1 MALVEWFVKVLHDRP
16 EVTFFVTITIG
27 YAIGRLR
34 IGSFTLGAVTGVLL
48 AGVLVGQLGITLP
61 ASLKQVFFLLFLF
74 SIGYRTGPQF
84 FRGLRKDGLAQ
95 AALAIVFSVV
105 GLAVAYTIARMAGY
119 EAGTAAGLIAGSL
132 TESATIGTA
141 GDAISNLPISK
152 EAQAHLANQ
161 IPVAFAV
168 TYLVGVIVAAWFL
181 AQIGPRLLGVDLAAE
196 CRDYE
201 EKMSG
206 GERLDTFSAWRTFD
220 IRTFRIDPGSVL
232 LGCSV
237 REVESLV
244 KGARLH
250 VDRIRRDQQ
259 IESPGP
265 EYILKAGDVIAIAG
279 RHEVIVDSGS
289 KFGTEVADK
298 DLAQAALDV
307 VDVVVTEKAID
318 GMALAELAE
327 EPFARGVF
335 LRGISR
341 SGVAILVTPATTVE
355 RGDVL
360 SIVGKPERTKAA
372 IDAIGV
378 ADRVTD
384 VTDMVF
390 VGLGIF
396 IGAVVGIP
404 ALRFGALELGLSESV
419 GVLLGGLVFGWLR
432 SLRPIFGRIP
442 GPTLWLFESL
452 GLTGFI
458 AVVGLSAGPD
468 FVRGLQDSGLT
479 LVLAALVVV
488 ISAQFVTL
496 MVGRHVFHLHP
507 GILLGV
513 CAGAGT
519 ATPALAAVQE
529 VAKSAVPTLGYG
541 VSYAVGNVLLA
552 LWGTVIVLL
561 LR

>member
-95 AALAIVFSVV
+95 AALALVFSVV
-105 GLAVAYTIARMAGY
+105 GLGVAYTIARMAGY

-206 GERLDTFSAWRTFD
+206 GEKLDTFSAWRTFD
-220 IRTFRIDPGSVL
+220 IRTFRINPGSVL

-250 VDRIRRDQQ
+250 VDRVRRDQQ

-265 EYILKAGDVIAIAG
+265 GYILKAGDVIAIAG
-279 RHEVIVDSGS
+279 RHEVIVDRGAT
-289 KFGTEVADK
+289 FGTEVADK
-298 DLAQAALDV
+298 DLAQAVLDV
-307 VDVVVTEKAID
+307 VDVVVTQKTID
-318 GMALAELAE
+318 GMALAELSE
-327 EPFARGVF
+327 QPFARGVF
-335 LRGISR
+335 LRSISR
-341 SGVAILVTPATTVE
+341 SGVSIPVTPATTAE

-372 IDAIGV
+372 IEAIGV

-432 SLRPIFGRIP
+432 SWRPIFGRIP

-468 FVRGLQDSGLT
+468 FVRGLQESGLT
-479 LVLAALVVV
+479 LVLAALAVV
-488 ISAQFVTL
+488 ITAQFVTL

-507 GILLGV
+507 GILLGI